1 MRDGPRPVVGGPPV
15 AGPPVDEPEPELKPS
30 AIIQPVRRPILKPR
44 VDDDEE
50 DESGEAVLRP
60 TTRRVLQPTPAKAT
74 LTPKRVLEPVE
85 EEGTDE
91 DSD

>member
-1 MRDGPRPVVGGPPV
+1 M
-15 AGPPVDEPEPELKPS
+15 AGPPVDEPEPEFEPS

-50 DESGEAVLRP
+50 GESEEAVLRP
-60 TTRRVLQPTPAKAT
+60 TTRRVLQPTSERAT

-85 EEGTDE
+85 EERTDE